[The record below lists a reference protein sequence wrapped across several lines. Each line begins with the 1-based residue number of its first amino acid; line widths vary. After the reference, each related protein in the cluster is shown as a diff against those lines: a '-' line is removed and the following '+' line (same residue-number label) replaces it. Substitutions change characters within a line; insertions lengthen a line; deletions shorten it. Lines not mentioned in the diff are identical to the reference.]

1 MINSIIIII
10 SHDEKLQYDKN
21 CSGCFERGTGSIKL
35 KIMNIRRHGFP
46 LKYTCAVNSS
56 QIFFY

>member
-21 CSGCFERGTGSIKL
+21 CPGCFERGTGSIKL
-35 KIMNIRRHGFP
+35 KIMNIQLS
-46 LKYTCAVNSS
+46 LKSS
-56 QIFFY
+56 QIPFEIYMYSKF